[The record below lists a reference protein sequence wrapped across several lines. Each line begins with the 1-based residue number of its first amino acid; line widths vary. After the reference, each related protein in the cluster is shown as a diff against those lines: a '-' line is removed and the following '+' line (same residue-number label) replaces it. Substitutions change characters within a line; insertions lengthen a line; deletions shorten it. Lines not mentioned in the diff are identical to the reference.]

1 MKKIIL
7 GIDGMSCS
15 ACSNGLEKY
24 LKRQEGIESAVV
36 NLVMS
41 TASICYDET
50 RLDQKKIE
58 LFIKEA
64 GFRSTGIY
72 HVNAEKETHRKEKSM
87 FFLFGFLALIIL
99 YLSMGTMFGLPALE
113 FLHMHH
119 NPKLYSSTL

>member
-24 LKRQEGIESAVV
+24 LNRQEGIESAVV

-50 RLDQKKIE
+50 RLDQK
-58 LFIKEA
+58 
-64 GFRSTGIY
+64 RS
-72 HVNAEKETHRKEKSM
+72 N
-87 FFLFGFLALIIL
+87 
-99 YLSMGTMFGLPALE
+99 YLSKKQGFVVPE
-113 FLHMHH
+113 FIM
-119 NPKLYSSTL
+119 

>member
-24 LKRQEGIESAVV
+24 LNRQEGIESAVV
-36 NLVMS
+36 NLVMA

-58 LFIKEA
+58 RFIKEA

-72 HVNAEKETHRKEKSM
+72 HVNAEKETHRKEKIM

-99 YLSMGTMFGLPALE
+99 D
-113 FLHMHH
+113 
-119 NPKLYSSTL
+119 